1 MRHRFFSILMIA
13 LGVAVPAMAQNY
25 TNPERTRQPSVIIN
39 LDALRNFGDRAPAE
53 QPAPKLTPPKPTAD
67 RDKVAPHPQAM
78 DEKPP
83 APMKITEPAEKPS
96 PPPAK
101 TPSKD
106 RPSTVPDVD
115 VTTEQEAEANLVKPT
130 PPVDSPPMDTVET
143 VSPTPAEDPSMQT
156 EPVEEKKTSDDMIS
170 DNTKDPDVMQDGERL
185 SLQPERK
192 QVEDKIDMEPGD
204 GVVDRADDDITPPAE
219 EIQEPPPTT
228 TEMAPQKDDQ
238 AETKSTRV
246 ITPGKIMH
254 LFYQGSATDLSQAA
268 KSKLGPIVD
277 YLTTNDAARLQIR
290 AFASQ
295 RGGQSASDAR
305 RLSLS
310 RALALRSHLMENGIS
325 SLRLDVR
332 ALGSGDALSDDVP
345 SDLPKDRIDLRIID

>member
-1 MRHRFFSILMIA
+1 
-13 LGVAVPAMAQNY
+13 
-25 TNPERTRQPSVIIN
+25 
-39 LDALRNFGDRAPAE
+39 
-53 QPAPKLTPPKPTAD
+53 
-67 RDKVAPHPQAM
+67 
-78 DEKPP
+78 
-83 APMKITEPAEKPS
+83 
-96 PPPAK
+96 
-101 TPSKD
+101 
-106 RPSTVPDVD
+106 
-115 VTTEQEAEANLVKPT
+115 
-130 PPVDSPPMDTVET
+130 
-143 VSPTPAEDPSMQT
+143 MQT